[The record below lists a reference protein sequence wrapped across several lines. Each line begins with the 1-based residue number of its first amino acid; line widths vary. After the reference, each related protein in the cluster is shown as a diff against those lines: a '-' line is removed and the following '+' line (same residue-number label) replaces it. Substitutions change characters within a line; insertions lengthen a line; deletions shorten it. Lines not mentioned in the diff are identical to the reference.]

1 MDEHAPDLS
10 HPNLDYQ
17 TQRLRELMREMMS
30 CCQDR
35 VALESKKFDLPP
47 AELKCLM
54 CFDQERY
61 LTVKGLAARLE
72 VAKSRVTKI
81 LDGLEAKGLIER
93 TEDPKDAR
101 VKLVCATPAGK
112 RRAEAISEFLE
123 RAHRQILLNFEPERR
138 QSLLAALED
147 LRLSMEAV
155 EKSLD

>member
-1 MDEHAPDLS
+1 MNEQAHDIS

-17 TQRLRELMREMMS
+17 TQRLRELMRQMMH
-30 CCQDR
+30 CCQER
-35 VALESKKFDLPP
+35 VLMESKKFDLPP

-54 CFDQERY
+54 LFDQERY
-61 LTVKGLAARLE
+61 LTVKGLAAKLE

-112 RRAEAISEFLE
+112 RRAEAIAQFLE
-123 RAHRQILLNFEPERR
+123 RAHRQVLLNFAPERR
-138 QSLLAALED
+138 QSLLSALEE